1 MMYHQD
7 KKENMAELGQ
17 KGQAY
22 YAPNKGFC
30 SKQAGWKDDKRAEA
44 D

>member
-1 MMYHQD
+1 
-7 KKENMAELGQ
+7 MAELGR

-22 YAPNKGFC
+22 YTPNKGFC
-30 SKQAGWKDDKRAEA
+30 PKQAGWKDDKRAEA